1 MVTSIPVASATVQ
14 PENQMMPVSVASIN
28 KMKKCL
34 QRSEHLTKREAILFR
49 EEDEDGSGASQRQGE
64 EGETDTTQ
72 LLILSEL

>member
-1 MVTSIPVASATVQ
+1 
-14 PENQMMPVSVASIN
+14 MPVSVASIN

-34 QRSEHLTKREAILFR
+34 QRSEHLTKREAIVFR